1 MSEVNIPRREY
12 AKTALQDVQFHERR
26 LLWKDQKPCVR
37 ACIVLRH
44 SRIALILRNRMGAIE
59 RAKLDDEEPNISYE
73 ALVDDLDVGDSFTTQ
88 LIEVLVKVRHGSF

>member
-1 MSEVNIPRREY
+1 
-12 AKTALQDVQFHERR
+12 
-26 LLWKDQKPCVR
+26 
-37 ACIVLRH
+37 
-44 SRIALILRNRMGAIE
+44 MGAIE